1 MNGLRSKSFG
11 LIAACLLGA
20 AAGAGATSNL
30 PAQAQTP
37 QQVVVR
43 GSVVDDRSGEPVV
56 GATVAA
62 EGTDARAVSSDSG
75 AFTLVVPNANVTL
88 VVSRIGFAQSRLAL
102 GGRTTITVRLSRVA
116 VTLSQVVVVGYG
128 TQKRS
133 DVTGSVASISPER
146 LEDKPNTNLA
156 QAIEGSLPGVS
167 VTTTGA
173 GAEPNLNIQIRG
185 RKSITAS
192 TQPLVVVDGIPYAG
206 DLAEINPGDI
216 ATIDILKDASSAAIY
231 GSRGSNGVILV
242 TTKKGTSGKPRFSY
256 SGYAGSQ
263 EVANV
268 PRLMTADEFAA
279 FKCTRLQ
286 NDARNANAAV
296 IPTCAQTLTATEL
309 AHWAT
314 GMNTDWVG
322 VGTRTG
328 RQQQHDLSVSGGSDD
343 TKYYI
348 GGSLLN
354 VDGVSLNDEFDR
366 VNARVNLDQRVKSWL
381 SLGTNTQA
389 ARTDRSGIAVSF
401 GDAFF
406 ANPLLSPFEA
416 DGRTVDVSPWP
427 EDPNTR
433 NPLERTLAADD
444 DINYR
449 LFSSNYVQV
458 NVPRVTGLSYRLNG
472 GFDFAPRS
480 RGNYYGVDTRTG
492 AEVGGQAAV
501 VEATRNDWTLEHLL
515 KYTRVFG
522 RHSLDLTGLYS
533 GERRT
538 VETDSV
544 YAIGFPN
551 DVLGYRSNVALSTIR
566 TPDFD
571 ERRMISHMGRLNYS
585 FADRYLLTVTARRDG
600 YSGFG
605 ANTKY
610 GVFPSVAVGWNLGN
624 ESFLPF
630 RNSIN
635 VFKLR
640 ASYGENGNQAVTP
653 YRTLSRLDDRS
664 YVNGTNA
671 TLPGYIP
678 TTLGNPDLGWETTK
692 SFDFGLDLSLWRDRV
707 TVTVDGYR
715 SRTYDLL
722 LNRSISSVHGI
733 TSITQNIGRTANK
746 GIELQLGTVNLDRGG
761 FQWRSDFNVSANR
774 NRIVDLYGNGQSD
787 VASGWFIGQP
797 ITVNYEYR
805 FDGIWQLADTTA
817 IKTSAQ
823 PSAKP
828 GDVRVKDINGDNKID
843 ANDRVF
849 IGSRQPR
856 YIAGLMNTLKYR
868 RLSASAFLYTVQG
881 VTRQNDLLGT
891 NLVFSDV
898 RRNAPLRTYWTPENG
913 INNYPLNSATSNPL
927 GVGWFEDASFVRLR
941 DVTVSYDLPRS
952 LLGRTGGESLRL
964 YVSGRNLWTQTDW
977 SGLDP
982 ELTEQR
988 AVPLEKV
995 FIGGLS
1001 LRF

>member
-20 AAGAGATSNL
+20 AAGSTSDL
-30 PAQAQTP
+30 TAQAQAQTP
-37 QQVVVR
+37 QQLVVR
-43 GSVVDDRSGEPVV
+43 GTVVDDRSGEPVA

-62 EGTDARAVSSDSG
+62 EGTESRAVSSDSG
-75 AFTLVVPNANVTL
+75 AFTLVVPNANATL

-102 GGRTTITVRLSRVA
+102 DGRTTVTVRLSRVA

-146 LEDKPNTNLA
+146 LEDKPNTNVV
-156 QAIEGSLPGVS
+156 QAIEGSIPGVS

-173 GAEPNLNIQIRG
+173 GAEPNMNIQIRG

-192 TQPLVVVDGIPYAG
+192 TAPLVVVDGIPYAG
-206 DLAEINPGDI
+206 SLSEINPGDV

-242 TTKKGTSGKPRFSY
+242 TTKKGTAGRPRLSY
-256 SGYAGSQ
+256 SGYAGTQ

-268 PRLMTADEFAA
+268 PRLMNAQEFAA
-279 FKCTRLQ
+279 FKCDRLQ
-286 NDARNANAAV
+286 NDARNAGAST
-296 IPTCAQTLTATEL
+296 IPTCTQTLTPTEQANL
-309 AHWAT
+309 AA
-314 GMNTDWVG
+314 GVNTDWVD

-328 RQQQHDLSVSGGSDD
+328 RQQQHDLSLSGGTED
-343 TKYYI
+343 TKYYL

-354 VDGVSLNDEFDR
+354 VDGVSLNDEFNR
-366 VNARVNLDQRVKSWL
+366 INARVNFDQRVKSWL
-381 SLGTNTQA
+381 SLGTTTQA
-389 ARTDRSGIAVSF
+389 ARTDRGGVAVSF
-401 GDAFF
+401 GNAFF
-406 ANPLLSPFEA
+406 ANPLLSPYGT
-416 DGRTVDVSPWP
+416 DGSTVNPSPWP

-433 NPLERTLAADD
+433 NPLEQTLATDD
-444 DINYR
+444 DINTR

-458 NVPRVTGLSYRLNG
+458 NVPRVTGLSYRLNAG
-472 GFDFAPRS
+472 VDLAERNSGT
-480 RGNYYGVDTRTG
+480 YYGINTRAG
-492 AEVGGQAAV
+492 AEVGGDADV
-501 VEATRNDWTLEHLL
+501 DNTVRNDWTLENVL
-515 KYTRVFG
+515 KYTRLFG

-533 GERRT
+533 GEKRT
-538 VETDSV
+538 LETNSV
-544 YAIGFPN
+544 DASGFPN
-551 DVLGYRSNVALSTIR
+551 DVLGYRSNVALLTTRSI
-566 TPDFD
+566 DVD
-571 ERRMISHMGRLNYS
+571 ERRMISQMGRLNYS

-630 RNSIN
+630 QSSIN
-635 VFKLR
+635 ILKLR
-640 ASYGENGNQAVTP
+640 ASYGENGNQAVNP
-653 YRTLSRLDDRS
+653 YRTLSQLDDRS
-664 YVNGTNA
+664 YVNGNNL

-707 TVTVDGYR
+707 TMTVDGYR
-715 SRTYDLL
+715 SNTFDLL

-733 TSITQNIGRTANK
+733 TTITQNIGKTANK

-761 FQWRSDFNVSANR
+761 WQWRSDFNISANR

-805 FDGIWQLADTTA
+805 FDGIFQTA
-817 IKTSAQ
+817 EEVAGSAQ
-823 PSAKP
+823 PTAKP
-828 GDVRVKDINGDNKID
+828 GDVRVKDINGDGTINAD
-843 ANDRVF
+843 DRTF
-849 IGSRQPR
+849 IGSRQPK
-856 YIAGLMNTLKYR
+856 YIAGLTNTLKYKR
-868 RLSASAFLYTVQG
+868 VSLSAFLYTVQG
-881 VTRQNDLLGT
+881 VTRPNDLLGT

-898 RRNAPLRTYWTPENG
+898 RRNTILRQYWTPENR
-913 INNYPLNSATSNPL
+913 INTRPLNSATSNPL
-927 GVGWFEDASFVRLR
+927 GVGFFEDASFIRLR
-941 DVTVSYDLPRS
+941 DVTVSFDLPRS

-964 YVSGRNLWTQTDW
+964 YVSGRNLWTNTDW
-977 SGLDP
+977 TGLDP
-982 ELTEQR
+982 ELDEQR
-988 AVPLEKV
+988 AIPMEKV